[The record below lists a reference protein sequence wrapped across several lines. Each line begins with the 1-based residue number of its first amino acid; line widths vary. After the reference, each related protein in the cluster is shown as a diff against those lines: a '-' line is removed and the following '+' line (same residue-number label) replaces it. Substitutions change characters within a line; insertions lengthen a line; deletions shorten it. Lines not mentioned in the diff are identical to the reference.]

1 MSTNKGFIKDWLGNH
16 ILPITR
22 AELVLDQEG
31 DVALTSKFFAA
42 GDYGN
47 AYGLVTAAER
57 AMLSGGGTGGGISDL
72 YTKVEYINQG
82 FKVGGTAVNFYNEN
96 GATPINLV
104 STGDSKISI
113 SIGEGNL
120 INFGLSSISTNE
132 TSVSQLLRSI
142 VVDKYGRVTSVTGS
156 ELVDADIPA
165 ELTSKTLING
175 VLNGCTTVG
184 KEIGNDEKAIANKFY
199 VDSKLSEIAG
209 VATGALSFG
218 GSIGDQTLAENML
231 TNKDYWNTY
240 YKVVAEFSLNVSDLF
255 DDTGITGSTVKLKIG
270 DTLIVHQPS
279 STATKAKFVYIPSGD
294 DITAITVKGDGETT
308 DALTSRVGSVTLRF
322 STLFSVTNPSSGSG
336 TAYISIPPATATQ
349 HGYLSKEDYAE
360 FKAYS
365 SSLSVS
371 YDSNFDAGPGVY
383 EIGTL
388 TIGTSEK
395 VIYGKNNISSLTVNN
410 GSTSGNFQEYNPI
423 LKFTETGASDVN
435 IGLIGSAGITIK
447 KNNTNVEFSASNE
460 VIEQDVPQELNPR
473 KVKYLTLEDGYK
485 FGVQI
490 GKANN
495 YGIVTQ
501 DGLTDFSQFNALVNK
516 VSTTTTYEAI
526 TYSLLGEASLEEY
539 RYGNE
544 KMKAAIALTI

>member
-22 AELVLDQEG
+22 GELVLDQEG
-31 DVALTSKFFAA
+31 GVALTSKFFAA

-82 FKVGGTAVNFYNEN
+82 FKIGGTPINFYNEN
-96 GATPINLV
+96 GATPVNFV
-104 STGDSKISI
+104 STGDGKISI
-113 SIGEGNL
+113 SLGDNNL
-120 INFGLSSISTNE
+120 VNFGLASISTSE
-132 TSVSQLLRSI
+132 TSVTQILRSI
-142 VVDKYGRVTSVTGS
+142 VVDKYGRVTTVTGS
-156 ELVDADIPA
+156 DLSNADIPA
-165 ELTSKTLING
+165 ELNSKTLKNST
-175 VLNGCTTVG
+175 LDGCVTADAD
-184 KEIGNDEKAIANKFY
+184 IGTDEKAIVNKAY

-218 GSIGDQTLAENML
+218 GSIGDKTLAENML

-240 YKVVAEFSLNVSDLF
+240 YKVVAEFDLNVSDLF
-255 DDTGITGSTVKLKIG
+255 DSTGITGSTVKLKVG

-279 STATKAKFVYIPSGD
+279 KTATSAKFVYIPSGD
-294 DITAITVKGDGETT
+294 DITAITVKGDGETV
-308 DALTSRVGSVTLRF
+308 DALTSKVGSVTLRF
-322 STLFSVTNPSSGSG
+322 STLFSVTNPSSGSS
-336 TAYISIPPATATQ
+336 TAYISIPPATSTQ
-349 HGYLSKEDYAE
+349 HGYLSKDDYNE
-360 FKAYS
+360 FKSYS
-365 SSLSVS
+365 SSLSTT
-371 YDSNFDAGPGVY
+371 YEGKFNTGPGVY

-395 VIYGKNNISSLTVNN
+395 TIYGKNNVSSLTVNN

-423 LKFTETGASDVN
+423 LKFTETGETDVN
-435 IGLIGSAGITIK
+435 IALIGSAGITIK
-447 KNNTNVEFSASNE
+447 KNGTNVEFSASNE
-460 VIEQDVPQELNPR
+460 AVEQDVPQELNPR
-473 KVKYLTLEDGYK
+473 KVKYLTVEDGYK

-516 VSTTTTYEAI
+516 VSTTTTYEVI
-526 TYSLLGEASLEEY
+526 TYSLLGEANLEEY